1 MPKKKKRATYAPDPG
16 GTKDDL
22 TRKDVKAIKELL
34 HYSWVDIGYRYTGL
48 TKKEKEVIDRKT
60 FDRLKKWIGD

>member
-1 MPKKKKRATYAPDPG
+1 MGKKNFGEDLG

-22 TRKDVKAIKELL
+22 NEKDVRAIKELL
-34 HYSWVDIGYRYTGL
+34 HSSWVDIEYKYKGL
-48 TKKEKEVIDRKT
+48 TATEKKAVDKKT